1 LYDYFMKQLLAFTL
15 LAASAALLPACGS
28 RTFTPAATAAAPAS
42 DHARAERAGAAPTPY
57 PLPKQ
62 TPNWG
67 IVEKPT
73 PWDFT
78 STGPDRS
85 GCGPNQGLTYRVGPN
100 QAYPEPHDVP
110 WLRLLPCDTVLIY
123 PAPTPYSDLIYIAS
137 RGRVHQAITVSGV
150 LDAKGNR
157 PILDGSH
164 AVTSAKEGVDPY
176 LLCNGMITIGKPSD
190 ASEPTLASA
199 YKPGYLIIE
208 NLEIR
213 NAFGKY
219 PGSKQPLYTCT
230 DTKGVPH
237 PWAQFAAGIDV
248 DPAEHVTIRNTYL
261 HKNGLGAF
269 VNSVGYNLAQSRDFY
284 VTDNTILDNGNG
296 NAGLHNFYFE
306 VIGERVIHNY
316 FGPPIAN
323 TQGENVKDRSVCLE
337 WSDNYVDSGNHLLTF
352 RDPQSNAPF
361 EWKQIDAFGVPCVS
375 EIYVHGNTLVSR
387 GPTVYQAMSTVVA
400 FGDGTLDGSTNY
412 NRYGSVY
419 FYNNAVVAI
428 GDGNPYAMKAAIVW
442 DNINTLKPS
451 TFYGLNNLFYSMPQT
466 KGKRPPSFAAC
477 FYARAVDFTQDWDNY
492 PMLVKL
498 AKQEGSYSGAG
509 AKPCDGS
516 GMSGIAVTKRG
527 DPGFIDTA
535 TGDFHLAPGSPFYE
549 LAAPLPSAVTQRHL
563 QPDGVQYPN
572 PSP

>member
-1 LYDYFMKQLLAFTL
+1 MGTMRWHSFVSICLLASSL
-15 LAASAALLPACGS
+15 YACSALHGAALPSPGGPEALRP
-28 RTFTPAATAAAPAS
+28 RTV
-42 DHARAERAGAAPTPY
+42 GTPY
-57 PLPKQ
+57 PLPKK
-62 TPNWG
+62 TPDWG
-67 IVEKPT
+67 IVEKAA

-85 GCGPNQGLTYRVGPN
+85 GCNSNQGLIYRVGPN
-100 QAYPEPHDVP
+100 QPYPQPHNVP

-123 PAPTPYSDLIYIAS
+123 PAAVPYSDLIYIAA

-164 AVTSAKEGVDPY
+164 AVTSASEGVDPY
-176 LLCNGMITIGKPSD
+176 LLCNGMITIGKPSVT
-190 ASEPTLASA
+190 AEPNQASA

-208 NLEIR
+208 NLEVR

-230 DTKGVPH
+230 DTKGIAH
-237 PWAQFAAGIDV
+237 PWSQFVAGIDV
-248 DPAEHVTIRNTYL
+248 DPAEHVTIENMYL
-261 HKNGLGAF
+261 HNNGLGAF
-269 VNSVGYNLAQSRDFY
+269 VNSVGNNLAQSRDFY
-284 VTDNTILDNGNG
+284 VTGNTFVDNGNG

-306 VIGERVIHNY
+306 VIGERVIGNY

-352 RDPQSNAPF
+352 RDPQSNSPY

-387 GPTVYQAMSTVVA
+387 GPTVFQWMSEVIG
-400 FGDGTLDGSTNY
+400 FGDGTLDGPITY

-419 FYNNAVVAI
+419 FYNNSVVAV
-428 GDGNPYAMKAAIVW
+428 GDANNYDMKAAIVF
-442 DNINTLKPS
+442 DNVNTLKPS
-451 TFYGLNNLFYSMPQT
+451 TFYGINNLFYSMPQT
-466 KGKRPPSFAAC
+466 AGRRPAAFAAC
-477 FYARAVDFTQDWDNY
+477 DYQQSVDFTKDWDNL
-492 PMLVKL
+492 PMLVKFS
-498 AKQEGSYSGAG
+498 ATDQGGYTGPGAL
-509 AKPCDGS
+509 PCNGS
-516 GMSGIAVTKRG
+516 GMGGISVAKG
-527 DPGFIDTA
+527 GNPGFVDA
-535 TGDFHLAPGSPFYE
+535 AKGDFHLAPDSPFYK
-549 LAAPLPSAVTQRHL
+549 LDAPLPNAVIQRHL
-563 QPDGVQYPN
+563 QPDGVQYPT